1 VNSLQPVAGLTLSAA
16 ERPGAGWADFVA
28 AHPKGTLYHTLPWVG
43 LAAEV
48 FRCQTFYVEARETG
62 GQLAGVLPLVRQRM
76 LGFGDRLTSLPYC
89 NYGGPLARR
98 EGVVEALMA
107 RAAALAAEL
116 RVSTVELRDREPR
129 NAGWSMGTDK
139 VTFDLV
145 LPADP
150 EALGQALGSKLRSQI
165 RRADREPIVV
175 RIGSDELLGSFYQ
188 VFAENMRDVG
198 TPVYPMRFFDAVGR
212 RLAGQY
218 QAVVI
223 DLDGVPAAAGL
234 ILFYRDTAEIPWAAC
249 TRAGKARS
257 VNMRLYWELLLASL
271 KHGAKVFDFGR
282 CTVDSGTYHFKKQW
296 GAEPKPLYWHR
307 WPPRGCDEK
316 PGRLMAKRE
325 GGVKDLASRTWQRL
339 PLWAA
344 NRLGPLI
351 SPGLPW

>member
-1 VNSLQPVAGLTLSAA
+1 
-16 ERPGAGWADFVA
+16 
-28 AHPKGTLYHTLPWVG
+28 
-43 LAAEV
+43 
-48 FRCQTFYVEARETG
+48 
-62 GQLAGVLPLVRQRM
+62 
-76 LGFGDRLTSLPYC
+76 
-89 NYGGPLARR
+89 
-98 EGVVEALMA
+98 
-107 RAAALAAEL
+107 
-116 RVSTVELRDREPR
+116 
-129 NAGWSMGTDK
+129 MGTDK